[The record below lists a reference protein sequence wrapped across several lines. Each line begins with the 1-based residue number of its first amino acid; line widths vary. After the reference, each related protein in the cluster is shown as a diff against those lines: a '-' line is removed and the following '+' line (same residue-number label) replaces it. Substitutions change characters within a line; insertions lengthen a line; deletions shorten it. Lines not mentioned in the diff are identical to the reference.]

1 MTRRDNDAT
10 TLSSKSSSQ
19 RQRALLHSS
28 IACFLRVTFE
38 SLVSKRSSRRSA
50 PLPQTVRALHFVSIK
65 SRSQLG
71 GLQALRSWLTQAES
85 CRSTLCSLVQALHA
99 VRVQLLT
106 GVAVSDAHPQSLDL
120 VLHTYALR
128 MNVSNAPGTSDQ
140 RSRTRLMSKE
150 RYSGS
155 DRSTCGMPMCLCWRG
170 FLTILLTAAPVAGS
184 SRASCQQSSCNCCY
198 PSTLSR
204 KLLCPAKPCH
214 VEHAVLRSSS
224 GNLPSRGA
232 CVTSICPFGGTAD
245 PFLHS
250 L

>member
-1 MTRRDNDAT
+1 MPQRCRASRVASVNALCCTAQLHVFCASHSKVLSQSVLQDALPLFLRLCVRY
-10 TLSSKSSSQ
+10 TLS
-19 RQRALLHSS
+19 R
-28 IACFLRVTFE
+28 
-38 SLVSKRSSRRSA
+38 
-50 PLPQTVRALHFVSIK
+50 K

-71 GLQALRSWLTQAES
+71 GLQALRSLLTQAES

-184 SRASCQQSSCNCCY
+184 SRASCQQSTCNCCY

>member
-1 MTRRDNDAT
+1 MFSARHIRKSCLKAFFK
-10 TLSSKSSSQ
+10 TLCPSSSDCACVTLGHPQ
-19 RQRALLHSS
+19 SRAITTRGFASAEVVADTS
-28 IACFLRVTFE
+28 IE
-38 SLVSKRSSRRSA
+38 
-50 PLPQTVRALHFVSIK
+50 
-65 SRSQLG
+65 
-71 GLQALRSWLTQAES
+71 LQVNAI
-85 CRSTLCSLVQALHA
+85 CSLGQALHA

-106 GVAVSDAHPQSLDL
+106 GVAVSDAHPHSLDL
-120 VLHTYALR
+120 ILHTYALR
-128 MNVSNAPGTSDQ
+128 MNVSSAPGTSDQ
-140 RSRTRLMSKE
+140 RSRIRLMSKE

-184 SRASCQQSSCNCCY
+184 SRASCQQSTCNCCY